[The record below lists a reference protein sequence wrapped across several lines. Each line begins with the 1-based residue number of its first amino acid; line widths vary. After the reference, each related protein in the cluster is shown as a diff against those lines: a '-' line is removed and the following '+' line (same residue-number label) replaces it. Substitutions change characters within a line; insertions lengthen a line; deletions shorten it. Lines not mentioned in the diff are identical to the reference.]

1 MNMEWAGPG
10 PFALTALLDSLTAVL
25 VGQWLLDHGRINW
38 RLAALACLAFL
49 LLLPVNGAGM
59 AGVEITAVLPA
70 LPAILATHFGYIWL
84 AGVVVMALL
93 LIVAVRPV
101 PARLAGGV
109 ILTSFVYLRACTGHV
124 ADAGMFSIAAGIHT
138 VHLLAAGAW
147 AGSALVFAT
156 RYSARGRTFDARAAQ
171 RLSQLAAWTLLL
183 IAPTGAANVWRML
196 NMAGPLMSGFWQ
208 QPWGMILKVKLLLV
222 GVAVLLGA
230 TNRWSVLPALDL
242 QTASA
247 RRRFLALLWLEVM
260 AFAGVL
266 ACAALLGSTSP
277 PMAM

>member
-10 PFALTALLDSLTAVL
+10 PFALAALLDSLTAVL

-70 LPAILATHFGYIWL
+70 LPAILSTHFGYVWL

-93 LIVAVRPV
+93 LTVALRPV

-109 ILTSFVYLRACTGHV
+109 ILTGFVYLRARTGHV
-124 ADAGMFSIAAGIHT
+124 ADAGMFSIAAAVHT

-147 AGSALVFAT
+147 AGSALVFVT
-156 RYSARGRTFDARAAQ
+156 RHTRQGRTFDTHAAR
-171 RLSQLAAWTLLL
+171 RLSQLAAWALLL
-183 IAPTGAANVWRML
+183 IALTGAANVWRML
-196 NMAGPLMSGFWQ
+196 AGPLVSGFWQ
-208 QPWGMILKVKLLLV
+208 QPWGVILKVKLLLV

-242 QTASA
+242 QAVSGQ
-247 RRRFLALLWLEVM
+247 RRFLALLWLEIL
-260 AFAGVL
+260 AFAGVF

-277 PMAM
+277 PMNM